1 MAIKIRRG
9 KYSDYDPSK
18 LVSGE
23 LAVVLEG
30 DPNSKTGRSLYV
42 CFQPGTVKRIVDYDD
57 LVDLLA
63 NASDTYVEKISD
75 EYLSNINTATD
86 SANKAASSATAASE
100 SATSAA
106 GNANKAASEASTQ
119 AERAE
124 TALAGL
130 GSAITSD
137 KVKNNLT
144 TMDAGYVLDARQGKV
159 LNDKFGSYV
168 PTANIVDNLTTAS
181 SSKVL
186 SANQGKALADRMTTV
201 ETDINSP
208 TAVTDPA
215 DKTVLLSGGSGID
228 YAKLADAIIARYNAN
243 GLINNVT
250 TSTAAQGALD
260 AAQGKALYDLISAN
274 KTDISSLNSG
284 LAQLYPVGSIYL
296 SVNDTNPST
305 FIGGT
310 WERIKDRF
318 LLAAGDKYVA
328 GSTGGEAQHT
338 LTKAELPNGIVI
350 NRNPTKKITITGLKR
365 NSISI
370 GTDEWAFGANV
381 DFSTAEGITLYG
393 EPHNNMPPYIA
404 VYMWVRTA

>member
-144 TMDAGYVLDARQGKV
+144 TTDAGYVLDARQGKV

-274 KTDISSLNSG
+274 KTDISSLNNDLAKRFTLLYSLENTYDGARSLSIDLSPYKMVLIVCKRQDTGADLVSFVIPVSIWGNVEVSHRIECDGYYRIVTISTTSIKWGTANGEYPTAFIVPIKIYG
-284 LAQLYPVGSIYL
+284 L
-296 SVNDTNPST
+296 
-305 FIGGT
+305 
-310 WERIKDRF
+310 
-318 LLAAGDKYVA
+318 
-328 GSTGGEAQHT
+328 
-338 LTKAELPNGIVI
+338 
-350 NRNPTKKITITGLKR
+350 
-365 NSISI
+365 
-370 GTDEWAFGANV
+370 
-381 DFSTAEGITLYG
+381 
-393 EPHNNMPPYIA
+393 
-404 VYMWVRTA
+404 

>member
-144 TMDAGYVLDARQGKV
+144 TTDEGYVLDARQGKV
-159 LNDKFGSYV
+159 LS
-168 PTANIVDNLTTAS
+168 
-181 SSKVL
+181 
-186 SANQGKALADRMTTV
+186 DRVTTV
-201 ETDINSP
+201 ENDISSP
-208 TAVTDPA
+208 TAVTNPT
-215 DKTVLLSGGSGID
+215 DKTVLLKGGSGID

-243 GLINNVT
+243 ALINNVT
-250 TSTAAQGALD
+250 TKTAATGALD
-260 AAQGKALYDLISAN
+260 AAQGKALSDRIAGNTTDIATLNNSLAN
-274 KTDISSLNSG
+274 KVDTATLQSAFENNWFPSRLPSGFNSTDKQSMFTLKNGLYYHTQFDGTLNF
-284 LAQLYPVGSIYL
+284 
-296 SVNDTNPST
+296 PSEWG
-305 FIGGT
+305 FMIKIG
-310 WERIKDRF
+310 F
-318 LLAAGDKYVA
+318 
-328 GSTGGEAQHT
+328 
-338 LTKAELPNGIVI
+338 KANEEY
-350 NRNPTKKITITGLKR
+350 
-365 NSISI
+365 S
-370 GTDEWAFGANV
+370 
-381 DFSTAEGITLYG
+381 DF
-393 EPHNNMPPYIA
+393 NA
-404 VYMWVRTA
+404 VYFTQASGSVYRCSGNVNRISGWVQI

>member
-75 EYLSNINTATD
+75 EYLSNINKATD
-86 SANKAASSATAASE
+86 SANTAASTANAAASSASSATDKANTAAS
-100 SATSAA
+100 
-106 GNANKAASEASTQ
+106 NANEQ

-144 TMDAGYVLDARQGKV
+144 TTDEGYVLDARQGKV
-159 LNDKFGSYV
+159 LS
-168 PTANIVDNLTTAS
+168 
-181 SSKVL
+181 
-186 SANQGKALADRMTTV
+186 DRVTTV
-201 ETDINSP
+201 ENDISSP
-208 TAVTDPA
+208 TAVTDPT
-215 DKTVLLSGGSGID
+215 DKTVLLKGGSGID

-243 GLINNVT
+243 ALINNVT
-250 TSTAAQGALD
+250 TKTAATGALD
-260 AAQGKALYDLISAN
+260 AAQGKALSDRIAGN
-274 KTDISSLNSG
+274 TTDIATLNSSL
-284 LAQLYPVGSIYL
+284 AKLYPIGSIYL
-296 SVNDTNPST
+296 SVNSTNPST

-310 WERIKDRF
+310 WERLKDRF
-318 LLAAGDKYVA
+318 LLAAGDTYAA
-328 GSTGGEAQHT
+328 GSTGGEATHT
-338 LTKAELPNGIVI
+338 LTVNEMPEHRHFSDSFEYGTPSAAKDTGKYITWV
-350 NRNPTKKITITGLKR
+350 NRGTIESNKPVGGDDGPVRTSSAGR
-365 NSISI
+365 SQ
-370 GTDEWAFGANV
+370 
-381 DFSTAEGITLYG
+381 
-393 EPHNNMPPYIA
+393 PHNNMPPYIA